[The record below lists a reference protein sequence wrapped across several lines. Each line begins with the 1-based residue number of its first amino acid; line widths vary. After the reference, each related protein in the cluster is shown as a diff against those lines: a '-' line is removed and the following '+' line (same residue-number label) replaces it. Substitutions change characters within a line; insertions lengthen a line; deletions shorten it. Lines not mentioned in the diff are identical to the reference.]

1 MWVFTRG
8 AILVTKNSF
17 THGEAERLM
26 REEGLMSLYGMGRA
40 TEGARPQGRPTTL
53 YQAVNLAPRQIILIA
68 GSKGKTMGAR
78 PIRKDVLL

>member
-17 THGEAERLM
+17 THGETERLMM

-40 TEGARPQGRPTTL
+40 TEGARPQG
-53 YQAVNLAPRQIILIA
+53 
-68 GSKGKTMGAR
+68 
-78 PIRKDVLL
+78 